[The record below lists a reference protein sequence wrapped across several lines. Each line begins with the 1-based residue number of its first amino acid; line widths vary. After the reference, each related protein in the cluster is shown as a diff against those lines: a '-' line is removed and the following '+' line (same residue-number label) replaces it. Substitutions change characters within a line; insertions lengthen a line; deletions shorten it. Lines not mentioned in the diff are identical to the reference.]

1 MVRILVA
8 EDHTLFRDGIRA
20 LLSRTSDLRVVGE
33 ANDGMEALV
42 QFRFLRPDLVL
53 LDADF
58 QEPNSTQ
65 VVRDLLKQD
74 AGVGVVITSMKDDE
88 YAIFTALR
96 AGARGCLLKSHKPA
110 DMFTVFRDVSKGG
123 AAFDRSIA
131 ERILQYFRHLE
142 RDCVPVTG
150 STAVYLS
157 ERECALLVAIASGS
171 TPSQAAEQLGVQIA
185 TVRSDMVKIL
195 DKLKE
200 T

>member
-20 LLSRTSDLRVVGE
+20 LLSSTDDLRMVGE
-33 ANDGMEALV
+33 ANDGLEALM

-58 QEPNSTQ
+58 QEPNSAQ

-74 AGVGVVITSMKDDE
+74 ARVGVVMTSMKEDE
-88 YAIFTALR
+88 YSIFTALR

-110 DMFTVFRDVSKGG
+110 DMFTVFREVSKGG

-150 STAVYLS
+150 STAMHLT
-157 ERECALLVAIASGS
+157 ERECAVLDAIASGS
-171 TPSQAAEQLGVQIA
+171 TPSQAANQLGVETV
-185 TVRSDMVKIL
+185 TVRSDMAKIL